1 MVLSRLNIKW
11 LKALVFVASLI
22 PLAVLVAGA
31 LGNNLGANPIET
43 IIRTLGDWALRFL
56 LITLTITPLRGLT
69 GWRALVQLR
78 RMLGLYAFFYLCLH
92 LSAYLVL
99 DQFFA
104 WGAILEDIIKRP
116 YITIGMLGFAL
127 LLPLALTSNQMSMR
141 RLGSNWKRLHRL
153 IYPAA
158 IGAVLHFTMM
168 VKADLREPLIYALLL
183 ALLLGYRIWA
193 ARATLYNSLE
203 KR

>member
-11 LKALVFVASLI
+11 LKALVFVASLM

-31 LGNNLGANPIET
+31 LGNSLGANPIET